1 MIDTTLALLLA
12 AALCVGALFVWR
24 KRSKDQPGANPAT
37 GRQEVRPA
45 SVDNSMNICRHV
57 IHDDG
62 GYSTIRVRHRPT
74 E

>member
-1 MIDTTLALLLA
+1 MIDTTLAVLLT
-12 AALCVGALFVWR
+12 AALCAGALFVWR
-24 KRSKDQPGANPAT
+24 KCGKDQRSTNPAT
-37 GRQEVRPA
+37 GRHEA
-45 SVDNSMNICRHV
+45 HSTSADSSMSICRHV

>member
-1 MIDTTLALLLA
+1 MIETTLGILLIA
-12 AALCVGALFVWR
+12 ALFVWR
-24 KRSKDQPGANPAT
+24 KRSKDQRSTKPTAGW
-37 GRQEVRPA
+37 QEAHSA
-45 SVDNSMNICRHV
+45 SADSSMSICHHV

>member
-12 AALCVGALFVWR
+12 AALCAGALIVWR
-24 KRSKDQPGANPAT
+24 KRGKDQHSANPAT
-37 GRQEVRPA
+37 GRQEVHST